1 MTELT
6 RRNFTKLIGAAGAS
20 AAASTS
26 VFAGSH
32 MKGKGRVVVIG
43 GGAGGATAAHLIKR
57 GSPKLDVTLIEV
69 NKQYTTCFFSNL
81 YLGGF
86 RSFESITHSYDGLK
100 KLGIKVVHDWAA
112 NVDTGKKTVSMKS
125 GGTIA
130 YDKLILSPGIDFKWD
145 TIEGYDAAAAEMIPH
160 AYQAG
165 RQTQILKKQLMD
177 MKDGGTFIICSPPNP
192 MRCPPGPGERISM
205 VANYFKKN
213 KPKSKIILLDP
224 KRKFSKYGLFMD
236 GWKRHYKGMIEV
248 HTSDDLDNFG
258 AVKVDVASKTV
269 TTKGGKTFKADVLN
283 IIPAM
288 KAGKIVHTAG
298 LTKGDW
304 CPINPA
310 DFSSKLAKDVHVL
323 GDSSIASAMPKSG
336 FSANSQA
343 KVVANAVQAALS
355 GKKQFPARFRNTCW
369 SLISDN
375 DGVKV
380 GASYKAG
387 KEKVDK
393 TSGFIS
399 KTGEPADQREAT
411 FKESLGWYDGITQDM
426 FAKS

>member
-1 MTELT
+1 MTKLT
-6 RRNFTKLIGAAGAS
+6 RRNFTKLAGA
-20 AAASTS
+20 AAASSTFGS
-26 VFAGSH
+26 FAFAQG
-32 MKGKGRVVVIG
+32 KGKVVVIG
-43 GGAGGATAAHLIKR
+43 GGAGGATAAHLIKKKA
-57 GSPKLDVTLIEV
+57 PNLDVTLVEA

-86 RSFESITHSYDGLK
+86 RTFDSITHNYDGLK
-100 KLGIKVVHDWAA
+100 KLGVNVVHDWATG
-112 NVDTGKKTVSMKS
+112 VDTNGKKVTLK
-125 GGTIA
+125 GGGSLA
-130 YDKLILSPGIDFKWD
+130 YDKLILSPGIDFKWEM
-145 TIEGYDAAAAEMIPH
+145 TPGYDAAGAEMVPH

-165 RQTQILKKQLMD
+165 PQTQMLKKQLTE
-177 MKDGGTFIICSPPNP
+177 MKDGGVFVICSPPNP

-224 KRKFSKYGLFMD
+224 KPKFSKYGLFMD
-236 GWKRHYKGMIEV
+236 GWKRHYNGMIEV
-248 HTSDDLDNFG
+248 NTSNDIDSFALTN
-258 AVKVDVASKTV
+258 VDVATKTV
-269 TTKGGKTFKADVLN
+269 QTKAGKTVKADVLN
-283 IIPAM
+283 VIPAM
-288 KAGKIVHTAG
+288 KAGKIVHMAG
-298 LTKGDW
+298 LTDGDW

-310 DFSSKLAKDVHVL
+310 DFSSTKAKDVYVL
-323 GDSSIASAMPKSG
+323 GDSSIAKAMPKSG

-343 KVVANAVQAALS
+343 KVVANAVRAELTGS
-355 GKKQFPARFRNTCW
+355 KKFPARYRNTCW

-387 KEKVDK
+387 DKAVAK

-399 KTGEPADQREAT
+399 KVGEPADQREAT
-411 FKESLGWYDGITQDM
+411 FKESVGWYDGITRDM